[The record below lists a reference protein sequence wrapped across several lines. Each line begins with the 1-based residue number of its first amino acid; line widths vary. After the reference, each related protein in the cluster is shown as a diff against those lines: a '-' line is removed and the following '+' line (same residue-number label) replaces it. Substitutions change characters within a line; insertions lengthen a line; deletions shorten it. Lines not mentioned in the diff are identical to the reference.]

1 MVASSRLDVSAAA
14 VMYIFHSKTTEW
26 REKNLATHWKDE
38 SSARW
43 RVGIRFLSGKLIPVS
58 GIARDTHGCAAY
70 SNFQNIIVLDLYII
84 LDILQ

>member
-1 MVASSRLDVSAAA
+1 MVASSRLAVSAAA
-14 VMYIFHSKTTEW
+14 VMYIFHSKATEW
-26 REKNLATHWKDE
+26 RKKNLATHWKDE

-43 RVGIRFLSGKLIPVS
+43 RVGIKFLSGKLILVS

-84 LDILQ
+84 LDIIQ